1 MTGYV
6 IRGES
11 YFKSVK

>member
-6 IRGES
+6 IGPHS
-11 YFKSVK
+11 LH